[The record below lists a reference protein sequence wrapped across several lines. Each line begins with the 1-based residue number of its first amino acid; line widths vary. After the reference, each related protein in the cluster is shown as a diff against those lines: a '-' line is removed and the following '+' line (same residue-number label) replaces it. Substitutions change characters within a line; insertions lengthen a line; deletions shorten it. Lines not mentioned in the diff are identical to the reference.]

1 MKKTVKMVL
10 YGAPGVGKSTF
21 ASKCPNPLF
30 LCTDGNY
37 EWLDLPEENHIDLT
51 SWDHAKK
58 VFAELGSPKY
68 EKFET
73 IVIDLAEDLYSW
85 AEREFCKAHKI
96 EHIGD
101 YKSFGAGYALVR
113 DEFFVEIC
121 KLITLPK
128 HIILLSHELL
138 KVEKDRKGSE
148 HHKFYPS
155 DKMSIDKLWTP
166 IEGRVRY
173 FLRAYMASEEVNT
186 KVVKKRYLS
195 IVPKENEFGIA
206 RGIDESAIP
215 EDIVLDWDVFCGVIG
230 IDSEP
235 VEKPESKPVPK
246 IEVPKEVPVVEETKK
261 QRAPRKPKEETPKEE
276 PVLVKEVPVVEE
288 TPVEP
293 KQEEIEDV
301 VSKLKELVD
310 VNDIVVEEDK
320 PEPVAETPTMNITCD
335 ADLTEDVLRNCINQG
350 MRINDIETTYGFK
363 CSAKVK
369 MAYIKIKN
377 EMTK

>member
-21 ASKCPNPLF
+21 ASKAPNPLF
-30 LCTDGNY
+30 LTTDGNF

-51 SWDHAKK
+51 SWEHAKK
-58 VFAELGSPKY
+58 VFSELGTAKY
-68 EKFET
+68 DKFET
-73 IVIDLAEDLYSW
+73 IVLDLTEDLYAWS
-85 AEREFCKAHKI
+85 EREFCKAHKI

-101 YKSFGAGYALVR
+101 YKSYGAGYALVR

-128 HIILLSHELL
+128 NILFLSHELL

-173 FLRAYMASEEVNT
+173 FLRAYMASEEEEG
-186 KVVKKRYLS
+186 KVIKKRFLS
-195 IVPKENEFGIA
+195 IVPKENEYGIS
-206 RGIDESAIP
+206 RGLDETKVP
-215 EDIVLDWDVFCGVIG
+215 EDIILDWDVFVNVIG
-230 IDSEP
+230 LGDTATVKVEDAKP
-235 VEKPESKPVPK
+235 VVAEKPKDV
-246 IEVPKEVPVVEETKK
+246 
-261 QRAPRKPKEETPKEE
+261 RKPKETVKEEEPKAEKAKEE
-276 PVLVKEVPVVEE
+276 PKTETEE
-288 TPVEP
+288 LTE
-293 KQEEIEDV
+293 V
-301 VSKLKELVD
+301 VSKLKEIVHPSQEDDQLPFD
-310 VNDIVVEEDK
+310 V
-320 PEPVAETPTMNITCD
+320 EPKETPKEQPKEEPKPVEPPKATGDVEITD
-335 ADLTEDVLRNCINQG
+335 DILRECIAKN
-350 MRINDIETTYGFK
+350 MRINDIETAYGVK

-377 EMTK
+377 EMLK